1 MFMLCEID
9 PKNGI
14 WQIENECTY
23 NMTFKL
29 LRLHTMHIGAY
40 IVSRLQVKDFVIKRA
55 FELPS
60 LFVSKSSNILE
71 PWG

>member
-1 MFMLCEID
+1 MFMLCETN
-9 PKNGI
+9 PKDGI

-29 LRLHTMHIGAY
+29 LKLHTMHIGAD

-55 FELPS
+55 FEFPS
-60 LFVSKSSNILE
+60 LFVSKYFNILE